1 MPLLPAGSRGT
12 HDGAARAKRID
23 GALPADENPERMIS
37 TYRLLGPLLRRV
49 APERAHGIALLA
61 LRAGLMPAARRAE
74 DPVLATRVWQRDFP
88 NPIGLAAGFDKDA
101 EAVAPLLDLGFGFVE
116 VGSVTP
122 RPQPGNPRPRVF
134 RLAEDSAVINRLG
147 FNSRGLSFVGGRLA
161 RFRRRDGGAG
171 SSIVGVNLGKNRD
184 SSDPAADYAEGAATL
199 ARYADYLVINVSSP
213 NTPGLRSLQQ
223 RDELTEV
230 LAAVR
235 AALETAPPIVIKV
248 APDLDEAQQ
257 EEIAE
262 LALAQSVSGLIVS
275 NTTLSR
281 PEGLKSPHRAE
292 AGGLSGRPLFQ
303 LSTAVLARLARLTK
317 GRIPLVGTGGVA
329 SGAEAYAKIRSGA
342 SLVQLYTGLIYQ
354 GPDLVESIKRDLAGL
369 LRRDGFGSVTE
380 AVGADLR

>member
-1 MPLLPAGSRGT
+1 MMSA
-12 HDGAARAKRID
+12 
-23 GALPADENPERMIS
+23 
-37 TYRLLGPLLRRV
+37 YRFLAPVLQRV
-49 APERAHGIALLA
+49 DPERAHGIALMA
-61 LRAGLMPAARRAE
+61 LRAGLMPKVRRAE

-147 FNSRGLSFVGGRLA
+147 FNSRGVAFAAGRLA
-161 RFRRRDGGAG
+161 RFRGLGPARG
-171 SSIVGVNLGKNRD
+171 IVGVNLGKNRE
-184 SSDPAADYAEGAATL
+184 SADPAADYAEGAAAL
-199 ARYADYLVINVSSP
+199 ARFADYLVVNVSSP
-213 NTPGLRSLQQ
+213 NTPGLRALQQ
-223 RDELTEV
+223 RDELSEL

-235 AALETAPPIVIKV
+235 AALKTAPPIVIKV

-257 EEIAE
+257 EEVAE

-275 NTTLSR
+275 NTTLTR
-281 PEGLKSPHRAE
+281 PEGLRSPQRAE
-292 AGGLSGRPLFQ
+292 AGGLSGRPLFE
-303 LSTAVLARLARLTK
+303 LSTAVLARLSRLTDGK
-317 GRIPLVGTGGVA
+317 IPMIGTGGVA

-342 SLVQLYTGLIYQ
+342 SLVQLYTGLVYQ
-354 GPDLVESIKRDLAGL
+354 GPGLVESIKRDLAGL
-369 LRRDGFGSVTE
+369 LRRDGFGSVAE